1 MALNIVPF
9 ALCLLFIYRCI
20 YSFWTLY
27 GKFMVELWTG
37 CWILFHKCL
46 PQSYVVVAVHSLTV
60 CTLYSLHTGRQ
71 PAHWGA
77 DLACWAIK
85 SAMDFIGELGE
96 ATQQSGHILDLTFS
110 NIPFAQSGICYDM
123 QSGSDHETQVTMIP
137 GHGSIPLEQVHY
149 WVPEAEL
156 GKLARLV
163 GHGIARLTN
172 PWERTNKA
180 HLDTFMEAPE

>member
-1 MALNIVPF
+1 MDYVTHLSPP
-9 ALCLLFIYRCI
+9 LHCLIGGDFNA
-20 YSFWTLY
+20 WHD
-27 GKFMVELWTG
+27 MWE
-37 CWILFHKCL
+37 
-46 PQSYVVVAVHSLTV
+46 P
-60 CTLYSLHTGRQ
+60 GRQ

-77 DLACWAIK
+77 DLVRWAIE

-96 ATQQSGHILDLTFS
+96 ATQWSGHVLDLTFS

-149 WVPEAEL
+149 RVPEAEL

-163 GHGIARLTN
+163 GNDIARLTN
-172 PWERTNKA
+172 PWEITNIA
-180 HLDTFMEAPE
+180 QIDNFMEALAGVFTSAIQVVGKPNQGGGTPASWWMPECQTTYKEHL